1 VSDGVG
7 EPRTEAEGE
16 LALARIAMS
25 DGEPGHAAAHLG
37 NALATDPSLP
47 SVYEALRELDA
58 GGNALALFP
67 MAKEGAYIGAAAA
80 RSYLLA
86 RSGAADEALLLLCHI
101 TRAEPTRPWGAADWL
116 NAPGLASVLD
126 PDKAAPALIG
136 LTQALPDPVGPDLA
150 LLLRPFLDVA
160 RGVAARLQ
168 DPLLLAALSGLAR
181 RLGAVDEAITWCQ
194 RAEQFDRGATA
205 AIMLG
210 YALRSAGRFDE
221 MQEAWQRALLRDPD
235 NVPLHVDIAEDL
247 AVRGYHA
254 EGIAWLDRALQLEPG
269 HEKAFPSACEMR
281 FAGDGNIS
289 HLVGLADWWRA
300 RPEHGY
306 ADTMLAKACH
316 GHAWLNIVPP
326 PSEAISNVLA
336 QVAERH
342 PELGSLSDLE
352 VSLNVS
358 ALEAPSAMAAANA
371 AMPRLVV
378 EVQSIPEPDIRIP
391 LAEGRYQVWAY
402 EGSRAVPAVG
412 PPSPAAVAALRAVA
426 GGGNWAHPI
435 AAYDRAVRLSGIALG
450 DLLGLMAHVPPVP
463 DQPEWNEVARKIP
476 AYWPRCAQVWAC
488 LGLLHYRADEP
499 WPTSVRRA
507 VLIDLVRGVE
517 DWVTDAA
524 MFALVVAA
532 WLDPELRSEVAHVVG
547 HRFVDAFRTYQQR
560 AVTVVQS
567 MASVA
572 LATPG
577 MEVQVASLA
586 RDLLAR
592 EQQNS
597 EQQHSEQQHSEQQ
610 HSEQQNS
617 EQRGSEQRGSE
628 VPADPGGRP
637 GPA

>member
-25 DGEPGHAAAHLG
+25 DGEPGHAATHLG

-47 SVYEALRELDA
+47 SVYQALRQLDA
-58 GGNALALFP
+58 DGNALALFP
-67 MAKEGAYIGAAAA
+67 VTKEGAYIGAAAA

-86 RSGAADEALLLLCHI
+86 RLGATDEALQLLCQV
-101 TRAEPTRPWGAADWL
+101 TRAEPTRAWGTADWL
-116 NAPGLASVLD
+116 NAPGLAGVLD
-126 PDKAAPALIG
+126 PDKAAHALIG
-136 LTQALPDPVGPDLA
+136 LAQVLPDPVGA
-150 LLLRPFLDVA
+150 AQAMLLRPFLDVA
-160 RGVAARLQ
+160 RGVAVRLQ
-168 DPLLLAALSGLAR
+168 DPLLLAAMSGLAR
-181 RLGAVDEAITWCQ
+181 RLGAVDEAIAWCQ
-194 RAEQFDRGATA
+194 RAEQFDQGATA

-210 YALRSAGRFDE
+210 YALRSAGRPEE
-221 MQEAWQRALLRDPD
+221 MQQAWERALSRDPG
-235 NVPLHVDIAEDL
+235 NVPLYVDIAEDL
-247 AVRGYHA
+247 AFRGHRT
-254 EGIAWLDRALQLEPG
+254 EGLAWLDRALQIEPG

-281 FAGDGNIS
+281 FARDGNIS

-342 PELGSLSDLE
+342 QELASISGLE
-352 VSLNVS
+352 VSLSVS
-358 ALEAPSAMAAANA
+358 ALEAPSAMAAAVA

-378 EVQSIPEPDIRIP
+378 QVQSIPEPDIRVP
-391 LAEGRYQVWAY
+391 LAEGSYQVWTY
-402 EGSRAVPAVG
+402 EGTNAVPAVG

-426 GGGNWAHPI
+426 GGGNWTHPI
-435 AAYDRAVRLSGIALG
+435 AAYDRAVRLSGISVG
-450 DLLGLMAHVPPVP
+450 DVLGLMAHVPPVP
-463 DQPEWNEVARKIP
+463 DQPEWKEVARKIP
-476 AYWPRCAQVWAC
+476 SYWPRCAQVWAC
-488 LGLLHYRADEP
+488 LGLLHHRADEP

-507 VLIDLVRGVE
+507 VLIDLAHGVE

-532 WLDPELRSEVAHVVG
+532 WVDPELRSEVAQVVG

-560 AVTVVQS
+560 EVTIVQS
-567 MASVA
+567 MARLA

-577 MEVQVASLA
+577 LETQVALLA
-586 RDLLAR
+586 RDLLTR
-592 EQQNS
+592 EQGGG
-597 EQQHSEQQHSEQQ
+597 ELA
-610 HSEQQNS
+610 
-617 EQRGSEQRGSE
+617 
-628 VPADPGGRP
+628 ADPDGRP
-637 GPA
+637 APA

>member
-25 DGEPGHAAAHLG
+25 DGEPGHAATHLG

-47 SVYEALRELDA
+47 SVYQALRELDA

-67 MAKEGAYIGAAAA
+67 MAEEGAYIGVAAA

-86 RSGAADEALLLLCHI
+86 RSGAADEALLLLCHV

-126 PDKAAPALIG
+126 PDKAAHALIG
-136 LTQALPDPVGPDLA
+136 LTQILPDPVGPDLA
-150 LLLRPFLDVA
+150 MPLRPFLDVA

-181 RLGAVDEAITWCQ
+181 RLGAVDEAIAWCQ
-194 RAEQFDRGATA
+194 RTEQFDQGATA

-221 MQEAWQRALLRDPD
+221 MEAWQRALNRDPD
-235 NVPLHVDIAEDL
+235 NVPLYVDIAEDL
-247 AVRGYHA
+247 AVRGYRA
-254 EGIAWLDRALQLEPG
+254 DGIAWLDRALQLEPG

-281 FAGDGNIS
+281 FASDGNIS

-336 QVAERH
+336 QVAQRH
-342 PELGSLSDLE
+342 PELGSLSGLE
-352 VSLNVS
+352 VALSVS

-371 AMPRLVV
+371 AMPRMIV

-402 EGSRAVPAVG
+402 QGSRAVPAVG

-435 AAYDRAVRLSGIALG
+435 AAYDRAVRLSGITLD

-463 DQPEWNEVARKIP
+463 DQPEWNEVDRKIP

-488 LGLLHYRADEP
+488 LGLLHHRADEP

-532 WLDPELRSEVAHVVG
+532 WLDPELRSEVAHIVG

-560 AVTVVQS
+560 AVTVVES

-586 RDLLAR
+586 RDLLAQK
-592 EQQNS
+592 QQDS
-597 EQQHSEQQHSEQQ
+597 QQQD
-610 HSEQQNS
+610 
-617 EQRGSEQRGSE
+617 SE
-628 VPADPGGRP
+628 VPADPGARP